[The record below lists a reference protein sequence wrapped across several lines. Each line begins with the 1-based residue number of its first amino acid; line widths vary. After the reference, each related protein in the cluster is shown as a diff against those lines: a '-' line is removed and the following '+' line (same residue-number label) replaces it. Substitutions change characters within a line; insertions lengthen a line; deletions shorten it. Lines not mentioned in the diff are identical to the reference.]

1 MPEFSVIIP
10 CYKQAHLLPKAIE
23 SALAQSRDVDLE
35 VIVVDDGS
43 PDDASEVAGRH
54 EGVIV
59 IRQSNAGLCA
69 ARNRGILRS
78 SGRYLLFLDSDDY
91 LRPGMLAAAARA
103 FSQSDELDVVHGY
116 ADVVDEGGEKVIGEF
131 GGQDLAGDALHTLL
145 RKNVGPPN
153 TFVVRREML
162 SQVGLFDVGL
172 RSCEDWDLWLRIAAR
187 GGKFGLARDMRSVYR
202 MVPGSMSKNVEVM
215 WRTGRAV
222 IGRHARAHADCR
234 LCREARHA
242 GMAGFSLSMRPLL
255 RDLIRSPG
263 GKSRAAGILLR
274 NPSLLG
280 WQLRRVLGIDR

>member
-23 SALAQSRDVDLE
+23 SALAQARDVDLE

-43 PDDASEVAGRH
+43 PDNASEVAGRYD
-54 EGVIV
+54 GVIV
-59 IRQSNAGLCA
+59 IRQPNAGLCA

-78 SGRYLLFLDSDDY
+78 GGRYLLFLDSDDY

-103 FSQSDELDVVHGY
+103 FAQSPDLDVVHGL
-116 ADVVDEGGEKVIGEF
+116 ADVVDEGGERVIGEF
-131 GGQDLAGDALHTLL
+131 GGQELAGDALHTLL
-145 RKNVGPPN
+145 RKNIGPPN

-202 MVPGSMSKNVEVM
+202 MVPGSMSKNVETM

-222 IGRHARAHADCR
+222 IGRNACVHANCR
-234 LCREARHA
+234 TCVEARRA

-274 NPSLLG
+274 NPSLVG
-280 WQLRRVLGIDR
+280 WQLRRVLRIDR